1 MILLLNVQF
10 QVYSISIKI
19 KSTPLQ
25 FPEFF
30 MYKTQILRT
39 QIVAVQIL
47 RETAMLQ
54 FGKSNLNRDK
64 CPGHNR
70 IDLEIEN
77 LKSSSIFMKKMQ
89 IFPNVYLSINLNL
102 LETKM

>member
-54 FGKSNLNRDK
+54 SEAKTCIRRSTILVLYWWNSLK
-64 CPGHNR
+64 PESKLLMLLQLHN
-70 IDLEIEN
+70 EI
-77 LKSSSIFMKKMQ
+77 K
-89 IFPNVYLSINLNL
+89 
-102 LETKM
+102 